1 MQKLKSGIKSKF
13 ESDLTRYIFY
23 KRRFE
28 KGLKWVLLITY
39 LLLFTYKDYLS
50 DCNVKNEKYWFCN
63 LTEKN
68 RSCRFGNFGSQFLE

>member
-28 KGLKWVLLITY
+28 KGQKWVLLITY
-39 LLLFTYKDYLS
+39 IVIHLQRLFVRLQRKKWKILILQFDW
-50 DCNVKNEKYWFCN
+50 EK
-63 LTEKN
+63 
-68 RSCRFGNFGSQFLE
+68 